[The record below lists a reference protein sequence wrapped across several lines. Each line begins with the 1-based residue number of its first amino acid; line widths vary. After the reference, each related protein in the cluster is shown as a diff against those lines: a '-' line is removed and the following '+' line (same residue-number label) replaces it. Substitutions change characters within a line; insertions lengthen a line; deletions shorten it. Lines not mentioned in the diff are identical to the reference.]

1 MAGARDVV
9 VKQSW
14 GTMAHDLPSTSL
26 RDGFIDAMSR
36 AVTGVT
42 IVTTDGELGRFGQ
55 TVSAMTSVSA
65 DPPMLLVCIN
75 RKSPIR
81 HAISEHRVFAVNV
94 LRSDQRRLADT
105 FAGRPRQGSPYD
117 FGLARWSAAKTGAP
131 LLSGAIAQFECA
143 LEAGYDVGTHTIYI
157 GNVVAAH
164 SALGAPLVYS
174 RRGYGE
180 LHAFPHPKPGEDL
193 VPMDF
198 DDDAR
203 LKLGDL

>member
-1 MAGARDVV
+1 MAGTPDIVL
-9 VKQSW
+9 KQSW
-14 GTMAHDLPSTSL
+14 GIMGQELSL
-26 RDGFIDAMSR
+26 ATPRDRFIDAMSR

-81 HAISEHRVFAVNV
+81 AAIDCHRVFAVNV
-94 LRSDQRRLADT
+94 LRADQRRLADT
-105 FAGRPRQGSPYD
+105 FAGRPRTGTPYD
-117 FGLARWSAAKTGAP
+117 FGIARWSAAETGSP

-143 LEAGYDVGTHTIYI
+143 LDSSTNAGTHTIYV
-157 GNVVAAH
+157 GHVVAAYPG
-164 SALGAPLVYS
+164 AGAPLVYA

-180 LHAFPHPKPGEDL
+180 LHAFPNPKPGEDL
-193 VPMDF
+193 VPMDV

-203 LKLGDL
+203 LRVGDL